1 MNIHTSVE
9 YLESLD
15 HQIQLRNVYI
25 DILRREHVMQ
35 TGAPPPINFAAHV
48 NDAEIKRAKKIY
60 EKVQE
65 SMVLPRYI
73 TTEFLNKHDFKSG
86 ELYVNWEQAW
96 ERAVQGLSPY
106 LKYKALTMTMTKGSA
121 AHTAMENA
129 LRSAGF
135 AALPTAQK

>member
-9 YLESLD
+9 YIESLD

-48 NDAEIKRAKKIY
+48 NDAEIKREKKIY

-65 SMVLPRYI
+65 SMVNEEVFG
-73 TTEFLNKHDFKSG
+73 TVFMDFTVVEADNDHG
-86 ELYVNWEQAW
+86 YNAM
-96 ERAVQGLSPY
+96 
-106 LKYKALTMTMTKGSA
+106 LTMIDEASDFILIEPK
-121 AHTAMENA
+121 
-129 LRSAGF
+129 RRD
-135 AALPTAQK
+135 